1 MIDKLVKN
9 LKHDPLSLQVVSAY
23 CGHTDPCVLCQSNTA
38 SQGEIRVDASVNVYG
53 SVTTCFDLNSFLV
66 PRKHQVGFMCQAAKT
81 ELQQE
86 CYFEECS
93 ICGSTGSLY
102 WDNPTTF
109 NDITFACGELT
120 RILGGSSVEDGSGE
134 CNQMQSS
141 YYNDCCSGPSALIP
155 HGGNKCDI
163 CAEGKDWYAL
173 VIHDGNQITCLELDS
188 VLLQNGVFEDSAECG
203 KAILVQSS
211 LVRK

>member
-1 MIDKLVKN
+1 
-9 LKHDPLSLQVVSAY
+9 
-23 CGHTDPCVLCQSNTA
+23 
-38 SQGEIRVDASVNVYG
+38 
-53 SVTTCFDLNSFLV
+53 
-66 PRKHQVGFMCQAAKT
+66 MCQAAKT
-81 ELQQE
+81 KLQQE
-86 CYFEECS
+86 CCFEECS

-120 RILGGSSVEDGSGE
+120 WILRGSSVEDGSEE

-141 YYNDCCSGPSALIP
+141 YYDDCCSGPSALIP
-155 HGGNKCDI
+155 DAGNKCDI

-173 VIHDGNQITCLELDS
+173 VIYDGAPMTCLELDS
-188 VLLQNGVFEDSAECG
+188 VLLQKGVFQDSAECE
-203 KAILVQSS
+203 KAAQDHSD